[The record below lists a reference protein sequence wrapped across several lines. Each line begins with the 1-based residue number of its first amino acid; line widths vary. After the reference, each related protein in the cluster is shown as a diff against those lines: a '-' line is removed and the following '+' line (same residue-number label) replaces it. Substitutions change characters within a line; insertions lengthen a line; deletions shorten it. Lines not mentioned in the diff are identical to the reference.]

1 MFGLRNAD
9 RRIQIEFFYNLSQFL
24 YLSLAINIWGPEC
37 SSCRLCGH
45 PSSLPLSSED
55 SADVFSSSVT
65 RRRQYYLFNSRLLR
79 AIIICPI
86 AFLVWQIRFNMFYKV
101 LIDTQKWAECFK
113 ILQKWQNFVTS
124 GHTARSAV
132 VVLMPSIRT
141 YIELVSVILKKK
153 IHFQFRKS

>member
-1 MFGLRNAD
+1 MKQN
-9 RRIQIEFFYNLSQFL
+9 IEFFYNLSQFL

-65 RRRQYYLFNSRLLR
+65 RRRQYYLLNSRLLR

-113 ILQKWQNFVTS
+113 ILQNLSEKSSELSKIFLPKKLPPFMSDNEDK
-124 GHTARSAV
+124 SA
-132 VVLMPSIRT
+132 
-141 YIELVSVILKKK
+141 
-153 IHFQFRKS
+153 